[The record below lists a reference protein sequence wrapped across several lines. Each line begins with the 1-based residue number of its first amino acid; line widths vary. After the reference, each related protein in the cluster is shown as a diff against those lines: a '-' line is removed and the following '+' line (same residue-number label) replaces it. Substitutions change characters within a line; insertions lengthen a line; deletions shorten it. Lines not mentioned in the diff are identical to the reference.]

1 VVQAIAT
8 RRRENLPVRF
18 RLASVASG
26 WGGTLADMRTLLP
39 DPAPD
44 EFEQLLERRRQW
56 GADTRDE
63 AWEGVLHMN
72 PAPHRRHARLQAQP
86 IELLGRPARARG
98 LTPLGEFNLG
108 EPENYRV
115 PDAAL
120 HRPGPDELY
129 NPTAALVIEI
139 VSPGDDTWSKL
150 PFYAAHDVD
159 ELLIVDPQSR
169 TVKWLALEQGEYRPT
184 EQSQLIPLGPT
195 ELAER
200 IDWPT
205 VESEDR

>member
-1 VVQAIAT
+1 
-8 RRRENLPVRF
+8 
-18 RLASVASG
+18 
-26 WGGTLADMRTLLP
+26 
-39 DPAPD
+39 
-44 EFEQLLERRRQW
+44 
-56 GADTRDE
+56 
-63 AWEGVLHMN
+63 MN
-72 PAPHRRHARLQAQP
+72 PAPHRRHARLQAQL
-86 IELLGRPARARG
+86 IELLGQLARARE

-120 HRPGPDELY
+120 HRPGPDDLY
-129 NPTAALVIEI
+129 NATAALVIEI

-159 ELLIVDPQSR
+159 ELLIVDRESR

-184 EQSQLIPLGPT
+184 QRSQLIPLGPT
-195 ELAER
+195 ELAEQ

-205 VESEDR
+205 VQSEDR